1 MRRPAPEPG
10 SAPATP
16 VLAIAV
22 VAGLLGAVQPRINAA
37 LGDRLGSA
45 LLASLVNFAAALVG
59 VLLVLAVRPATRAR
73 LRSVPSWPVPRWAFL
88 AGLGGV
94 LIVLAG
100 AVTVGTIGVAVFSV
114 AFFGGQI
121 AAGLLVDR
129 LGLAS
134 GEPRPLTS
142 RRVQAAVLAVMAV
155 VVSQLGRPVGEV
167 APALVAFV
175 VLAGAASAFQAACNG
190 RIATGVGDPFAPT
203 TVNVVVGFVALGA
216 IAAVAAITGDGIG
229 EVARWPDEPWLYGG
243 GFLGVGIV
251 LALAIA
257 SGAVGVL
264 RATLAMLAAQLV
276 AAFVVDRIVDQEWP
290 TAGSLAGAALVVGA
304 VARLRDDG
312 AAAPPAAYES

>member
-1 MRRPAPEPG
+1 M
-10 SAPATP
+10 
-16 VLAIAV
+16 LAIAV
-22 VAGLLGAVQPRINAA
+22 VAGFLGAVQPKLNAA
-37 LGDRLGSA
+37 LGDRLASA

-59 VLLVLAVRPATRAR
+59 VVVVLAVRPATRSR
-73 LRSVPSWPVPRWAFL
+73 LRSAPTWPVPRWAFL

-94 LIVLAG
+94 LIVVAG
-100 AVTVGTIGVAVFSV
+100 AATVDTIGVAAFSV
-114 AFFGGQI
+114 AFFSGQI
-121 AAGLLVDR
+121 VAGLLVDR

-142 RRVQAAVLAVMAV
+142 RRVQAAVLAVIAV
-155 VVSQLGRPVGEV
+155 VLSQLGRPVGEV

-175 VLAGAASAFQAACNG
+175 ALAGAASALQAACNG

-203 TVNVVVGFVALGA
+203 TVNVVVGFVALTAMVAVSRSMSVGGA
-216 IAAVAAITGDGIG
+216 ID
-229 EVARWPDEPWLYGG
+229 VARWPTEPWLYGG

-276 AAFVVDRIVDQEWP
+276 GAFVVDRLVDQEWP

-304 VARLRDDG
+304 VLRLRDDG
-312 AAAPPAAYES
+312 ADAAK